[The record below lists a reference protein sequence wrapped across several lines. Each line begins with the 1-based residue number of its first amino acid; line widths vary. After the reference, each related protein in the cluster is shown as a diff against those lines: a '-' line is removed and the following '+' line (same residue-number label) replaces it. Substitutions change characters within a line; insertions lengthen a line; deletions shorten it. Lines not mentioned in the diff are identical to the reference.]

1 MRRQK
6 NQVMRI
12 YELAKQ
18 LGLKSQELIEKLKQ
32 LNFPVKSHMSVI
44 DEETAEIIKHE
55 IEDLRKKEIEQNV
68 VEVEFPITVKD
79 LAVKLNKKPSEILTY
94 LLKKGYSFNINQSLP
109 QDLAKSIA
117 YDFGFNLKEKL
128 SKEEE
133 ILKAVKTQDIRKR
146 APVVTL
152 MGHIDHGKTTL
163 LDYIRKSQIAKR
175 ETGGITQH
183 IGAYQV
189 ELDKGKIT
197 FLDTPGHESFTAMRA
212 RGANITDIVVLVV
225 AADEGVKPQTI
236 EAYDHAK
243 AAGTPIIVAINK
255 IDKPNADVELTK
267 QQLAKIGLVPE
278 DWGGDTL
285 TCAVSAKT
293 GQGVDELLELI
304 LLQAEMMEL
313 KADFGRPAVGVVV
326 EAKLSKGKGPLAT
339 VLIQEGRLKISDV
352 VVCGVYWGRVRAMY
366 DDWGREVKEA
376 FPSSPVEI
384 LGLNGVPQ
392 PADTLFVVPD
402 EDIAKEI
409 VRRKEEERKK
419 EAPPIHMRLEDLYKK
434 VKEKKT
440 QELKVILKADVGGT
454 LEATEASLKKLSTE
468 EVKINIVHKGVGTV
482 TRSDV
487 LLAEVT
493 DAVILG
499 FRVGVDSQTKNLAKQ
514 KGVEIRLYQI
524 IYELI
529 DDVKLALEGMLTPQ
543 IKRVFLGRAIVKKVF
558 KLSRGTVAGCIV
570 EKGKVVRGAKCE
582 LIRNNEV
589 IFKGSIVSLKRFKD
603 DVKEVTE
610 GQECGINIEYSN
622 IKEEDI
628 IDVFLEEKI
637 KRKL

>member
-1 MRRQK
+1 
-6 NQVMRI
+6 MRI

-55 IEDLRKKEIEQNV
+55 IEDLKKKEIEQNV

-79 LAVKLNKKPSEILTY
+79 LAVKLNKKPSEILAC
-94 LLKKGYSFNINQSLP
+94 LLKKGHSFNINQSLP

-133 ILKAVKTQDIRKR
+133 ILETVKTEDVRKR

-152 MGHIDHGKTTL
+152 IGHIDHGKTTL
-163 LDYIRKSQIAKR
+163 LDYIRKSQITKR

-189 ELDKGKIT
+189 ELEKGRIT

-212 RGANITDIVVLVV
+212 RGVNITDIVVLVV

-243 AAGTPIIVAINK
+243 AATVPVIVAINK

-278 DWGGDTL
+278 DWGGQTL

-293 GQGVDELLELI
+293 GEGVDELLELI

-326 EAKLSKGKGPLAT
+326 EAKLSKGRGPLAT
-339 VLIQEGRLKISDV
+339 VLIREGKLKVSDV
-352 VVCGVYWGRVRAMY
+352 VVCGMYWGRIRAMY
-366 DDWGREVKEA
+366 DDWGKEVKEV
-376 FPSSPVEI
+376 FPSYPVEI
-384 LGLNGVPQ
+384 LGLNGVPE

-402 EDIAKEI
+402 EDTAKEI
-409 VRRKEEERKK
+409 VKRKEEERKK
-419 EAPPIHMRLEDLYKK
+419 EVKPVHMRLEDLYKR
-434 VKEKKT
+434 VREKET
-440 QELKVILKADVGGT
+440 QELKLILKADVGGT
-454 LEATEASLKKLSTE
+454 LEAVENSLKKLSTD
-468 EVKINIVHKGVGTV
+468 EVKINIVHKGVGTIAS
-482 TRSDV
+482 SDV

-499 FRVGVDSQTKNLAKQ
+499 FRVTVDSQTKNLAKQ

-529 DDVKLALEGMLTPQ
+529 DDVKLALEGMLTPEVR
-543 IKRVFLGRAIVKKVF
+543 RVFLGRVIIKKVF
-558 KLSRGTVAGCIV
+558 KLSKATIAGCIV
-570 EKGKVVRGAKCE
+570 EKGKIVRGAKCE

-603 DVKEVTE
+603 DVKEVSE
-610 GQECGINIEYSN
+610 GQECGINIDYSN

>member
-1 MRRQK
+1 
-6 NQVMRI
+6 MRI

-55 IEDLRKKEIEQNV
+55 IEDLKKKEIEQNV

-79 LAVKLNKKPSEILTY
+79 LAVKLNKKPSEILAY
-94 LLKKGYSFNINQSLP
+94 LLKKGHSFNINQSLP
-109 QDLAKSIA
+109 QDLAKNIA
-117 YDFGFNLKEKL
+117 YEFGFNLKEKL

-133 ILKAVKTQDIRKR
+133 ILEAVKTEDIRKR
-146 APVVTL
+146 TPVVTL

-189 ELDKGKIT
+189 ELEKGKIT

-243 AAGTPIIVAINK
+243 AASVPVIVAINK

-278 DWGGDTL
+278 DWGGQTL

-293 GQGVDELLELI
+293 GEGVDELLELI

-339 VLIQEGRLKISDV
+339 VLIREGKLKVSDV
-352 VVCGVYWGRVRAMY
+352 VVCGIYWGRIRAMY
-366 DDWGREVKEA
+366 DDWGREVKEV

-384 LGLNGVPQ
+384 LGLNGVPE

-402 EDIAKEI
+402 EDTAKEI
-409 VRRKEEERKK
+409 VKRKEEERKK
-419 EAPPIHMRLEDLYKK
+419 EVTPVHMRLEDLYKK
-434 VKEKKT
+434 VKEKET
-440 QELKVILKADVGGT
+440 QELKLILKADVGGT
-454 LEATEASLKKLSTE
+454 LEAVENSLKKLSTD
-468 EVKINIVHKGVGTV
+468 EVKINIVHKGVGVITS
-482 TRSDV
+482 SDV

-499 FRVGVDSQTKNLAKQ
+499 FRVTVDSQTKNLAKQ

-529 DDVKLALEGMLTPQ
+529 DDVKLALEGMLTPEVR
-543 IKRVFLGRAIVKKVF
+543 RVFLGRAIIKKVF

-570 EKGKVVRGAKCE
+570 EKGKIVRGAKCE

-603 DVKEVTE
+603 DVKEVSE
-610 GQECGINIEYSN
+610 GQECGINIDYSN

>member
-1 MRRQK
+1 
-6 NQVMRI
+6 MRI